1 MNTLKTALFAT
12 LAVVLLLAA
21 LFGAGVFNLEM
32 KRFFKP
38 RNAEIDRQVFENTPS
53 FVHGKAQ
60 YIERLRFQYEK
71 ADTAASRAGLK
82 TTILHEASTVD
93 WTLLPANTQAFLN
106 TL

>member
-1 MNTLKTALFAT
+1 MNTLKTALFST
-12 LAVVLLLAA
+12 LAVALLFVALIGSG
-21 LFGAGVFNLEM
+21 LFGLEW
-32 KRFFKP
+32 KRYFKP
-38 RNAEIDRQVFENTPS
+38 RHAEIDRQVFENTPS

-60 YIERLRFQYEK
+60 HIERLRFQYEK